1 MKKVIIILISII
13 IIFTGVSFYL
23 YQTQVKNLPAPQ
35 NFLILG
41 LDPRNDQLEKTQVT
55 DTIIFAHLSENSQEV
70 KLISLPRDLWFYPK
84 SFKINQLYQ
93 ESDSFSYLKEN
104 FSLVLGQK
112 IDNVVVITTQD
123 LMSLVD
129 LVGGVDVYLENG
141 FKDDL
146 YPNPDYINSP
156 SSNIPI
162 YKTIEFPSG
171 LNHLTSSNV
180 TEFVRSRKSADTA
193 DGGGT
198 DLGRIKRQQLLLEN
212 LFSKMIASKTDF
224 PMLLGLYQF
233 WHQQL
238 KTDFTNQDLL
248 GLINRYRLNLL
259 NLKLVKIDIPTGE
272 NPKTDIIYHPQKFIN
287 KQWVFITSS
296 PNYLSLHEFISKSLL
311 Y

>member
-162 YKTIEFPSG
+162 YKTIEFQKVFPLKTQLKGNNRIHSMFYK
-171 LNHLTSSNV
+171 LQKNERRYL
-180 TEFVRSRKSADTA
+180 FFQ
-193 DGGGT
+193 T
-198 DLGRIKRQQLLLEN
+198 DLKADHFEPCRLPERI
-212 LFSKMIASKTDF
+212 
-224 PMLLGLYQF
+224 G
-233 WHQQL
+233 
-238 KTDFTNQDLL
+238 
-248 GLINRYRLNLL
+248 
-259 NLKLVKIDIPTGE
+259 
-272 NPKTDIIYHPQKFIN
+272 
-287 KQWVFITSS
+287 
-296 PNYLSLHEFISKSLL
+296 
-311 Y
+311 